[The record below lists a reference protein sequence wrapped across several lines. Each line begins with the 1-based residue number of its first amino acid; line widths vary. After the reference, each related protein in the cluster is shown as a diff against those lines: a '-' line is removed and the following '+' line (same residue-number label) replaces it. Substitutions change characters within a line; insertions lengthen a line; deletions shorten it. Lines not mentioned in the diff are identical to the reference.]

1 MLFLLKYGLQ
11 RDYLR
16 YIKVD
21 YKGGFYLMENFFNDY
36 FALDFRTGLM
46 NFGVALI
53 ILLVGWI
60 VAKLIGNL
68 VEKSLRKT
76 NMDEK
81 FFTKFKIT
89 EKPVDSNKII
99 GKVVYV
105 ILLIITVML
114 FFNQLNL
121 TVLASPLS
129 ELITTFF
136 SFIPAVVKA
145 AIILI
150 FAWIIA
156 SIVQWLIVKGTEK
169 IRLQDLLGKLK
180 LANTPEDVHKFMN
193 TLGKVAFYLILL
205 IFIPGV
211 LDALNIAGVAQ
222 PFSGIVATILAFI
235 PKLIAAALIF
245 AVGFFVAKI
254 IKNIIVNLLDA
265 AGADKLVAKLKLKHL
280 FESHSF
286 ASIVGNFVFIVIMI
300 PITIAS
306 LEKLD
311 LVGITNPAISMLH
324 EIMVMIPNILIAIGL
339 VLLGIWLGQLIGG
352 FVRDYLGRL
361 GFDRISSKMHIGN
374 TNPSQLKM
382 TPSAVVGYV
391 VQVLIVFFL
400 TVQALF
406 IVKLDFLVTIAS
418 GITAY
423 LPHVLAA
430 VLILGVA
437 LIIANIV
444 EKVLVNVL
452 SGPVTHV
459 LASFAKYTIV
469 VLSIFMA
476 LTQLGIAPTIVNA
489 AFILILG
496 GLALA
501 FGLAFGLGGK
511 DFAAKYL
518 RKFDKTIE
526 ETEVKESHVQ
536 DSNITDVTDTNTNDY
551 QNPNQDPNA

>member
-1 MLFLLKYGLQ
+1 
-11 RDYLR
+11 
-16 YIKVD
+16 
-21 YKGGFYLMENFFNDY
+21 MENFFNDY
-36 FALDFRTGLM
+36 FALDLRTGLM
-46 NFGVALI
+46 NLGIALI

-60 VAKLIGNL
+60 VSKLLGNL
-68 VEKSLRKT
+68 VENSLRKT
-76 NMDEK
+76 NMDER

-99 GKVVYV
+99 GKIVYIVLLV
-105 ILLIITVML
+105 ITIML

-129 ELITTFF
+129 DLITTFF
-136 SFIPAVVKA
+136 GFIPAVLKA
-145 AIILI
+145 GIILI

-169 IRLQDLLGKLK
+169 VRFQELLAKLK
-180 LANTPEDVHKFMN
+180 LANTPEDVHGFMN

-211 LDALNIAGVAQ
+211 LDALNIAGVSQ

-254 IKNIIVNLLDA
+254 VKDIIINLLSA
-265 AGADKLVAKLKLKHL
+265 AGTEKLITKLKLKHL
-280 FESHSF
+280 FEGNSF
-286 ASIVGNFVFIVIMI
+286 ASVVGNLVFIIIMI

-306 LEKLD
+306 LEKLE
-311 LVGITNPAISMLH
+311 LVGITEPAISMLND
-324 EIMVMIPNILIAIGL
+324 IMVMIPNVLVAIALILI
-339 VLLGIWLGQLIGG
+339 GIWLGQLIGG
-352 FVRDYLGRL
+352 FVREYLGRL
-361 GFDRISSKMHIGN
+361 GFDRISSQMHIGN
-374 TNPSQLKM
+374 TDPSQLKM
-382 TPSAVVGYV
+382 TPSAVAGYV

-400 TVQALF
+400 TVQALY

-430 VLILGVA
+430 VLILGIA

-452 SGPVTHV
+452 SGPVTHL
-459 LASFAKYTIV
+459 LASFSKYTII
-469 VLSIFMA
+469 VLAVFMA
-476 LTQLGIAPTIVNA
+476 LTQLGIATTIVNA
-489 AFILILG
+489 AFILILS

-501 FGLAFGLGGK
+501 FGLAFGFGGK

-518 RKFDKTIE
+518 KKFDKTIE
-526 ETEVKESHVQ
+526 DTEVKENQIQVTKGT
-536 DSNITDVTDTNTNDY
+536 DITGTNTNQSQN
-551 QNPNQDPNA
+551 QNPNA